1 MSLPVSTTSP
11 AVTPANRPSS
21 LVLGI
26 SLVAM
31 LLIWSFN
38 YVAGKVALRHLD
50 PLTLASFRLEAA
62 ALVILPF
69 YFVQRQR
76 SPLLPR
82 NIGMF
87 AYLAL
92 LGVLMAINQGGFT
105 IGLGYTS
112 SGHSSVILACGPVIV
127 LLFARAMKQEALT
140 ATKILGTAFA
150 FTGVILLE
158 TEQGL
163 FVRSPFLTGDL
174 ITLLGTTCFALY
186 VVFGKRL
193 AATYDALSMNTS
205 NFLIAAIVALPLAI
219 RQGIH
224 LDWKNVGWAGW
235 TGMFYMAAISSVLAY
250 TLFYWVLRYMT
261 ASRVTAINY
270 FQPVGA
276 IILAAIFLGEQPTR
290 HLLIGACFVL
300 LGVYLA
306 ERGTA

>member
-1 MSLPVSTTSP
+1 
-11 AVTPANRPSS
+11 
-21 LVLGI
+21 
-26 SLVAM
+26 M

-38 YVAGKVALRHLD
+38 YVAGKIALRHLD
-50 PLTLASFRLEAA
+50 PLTLASFRLELA

-69 YFVQRQR
+69 HFARR
-76 SPLLPR
+76 ERGPLLPR
-82 NIGMF
+82 NFGTL
-87 AYLAL
+87 AYLLL

-105 IGLGYTS
+105 VGLGYTS
-112 SGHSSVILACGPVIV
+112 SGRSSVILACGPVIV
-127 LLFARAMKQEALT
+127 LLVARAMKQEALT
-140 ATKILGTAFA
+140 ATKILGAAFA

-174 ITLLGTTCFALY
+174 ITLLGTTSFALY

-205 NFLIAAIVALPLAI
+205 NFVIAAIVALPLAI
-219 RQGIH
+219 WQGIH
-224 LDWKNVGWAGW
+224 LDWGSVGWAGW
-235 TGMFYMAAISSVLAY
+235 TGMFYMAAFSSVLAY

-276 IILAAIFLGEQPTR
+276 IVLAALFLGEQPTG
-290 HLLIGACFVL
+290 HLLVGACFVL
-300 LGVYLA
+300 VGVYLA

>member
-1 MSLPVSTTSP
+1 
-11 AVTPANRPSS
+11 
-21 LVLGI
+21 
-26 SLVAM
+26 M

-38 YVAGKVALRHLD
+38 YVAGKIALRHLD
-50 PLTLASFRLEAA
+50 PLTLASFRLEVA

-69 YFVQRQR
+69 YFARRQR
-76 SPLLPR
+76 GPLLPR
-82 NIGMF
+82 NLGMF
-87 AYLAL
+87 GYLVL
-92 LGVLMAINQGGFT
+92 LGVLMAINQSGFT

-205 NFLIAAIVALPLAI
+205 NFIVAAIVALPLAI

-224 LDWKNVGWAGW
+224 LHWKSVGWAGW
-235 TGMFYMAAISSVLAY
+235 GGLVYMAAFSSVLAY

-276 IILAAIFLGEQPTR
+276 IVLAALFLGEEPTR
-290 HLLIGACFVL
+290 HLLVGACFVL

>member
-1 MSLPVSTTSP
+1 M
-11 AVTPANRPSS
+11 AV
-21 LVLGI
+21 
-26 SLVAM
+26 
-31 LLIWSFN
+31 
-38 YVAGKVALRHLD
+38 
-50 PLTLASFRLEAA
+50 
-62 ALVILPF
+62 
-69 YFVQRQR
+69 
-76 SPLLPR
+76 
-82 NIGMF
+82 
-87 AYLAL
+87 
-92 LGVLMAINQGGFT
+92 NQGGFT
-105 IGLGYTS
+105 VGLGYTS

-158 TEQGL
+158 TERGH
-163 FVRSPFLTGDL
+163 FARSPFLTGDL

-205 NFLIAAIVALPLAI
+205 NFLVAAIVALPLAI

-224 LDWKNVGWAGW
+224 LDWKGVGWAGW
-235 TGMFYMAAISSVLAY
+235 AGLIYMATFSSVLAY

-276 IILAAIFLGEQPTR
+276 IVLAALFLGEQPTR
-290 HLLIGACFVL
+290 HLLVGACFVL

>member
-1 MSLPVSTTSP
+1 
-11 AVTPANRPSS
+11 
-21 LVLGI
+21 
-26 SLVAM
+26 M

-38 YVAGKVALRHLD
+38 YIAGKIALRHLD
-50 PLTLASFRLEAA
+50 PLTLASFRLEVAA
-62 ALVILPF
+62 FVIVPF
-69 YFVQRQR
+69 FFARRER
-76 SPLLPR
+76 SSLLPR
-82 NIGMF
+82 KAGTF
-87 AYLAL
+87 AFLVL

-105 IGLGYTS
+105 VGLGYTS

-140 ATKILGTAFA
+140 AAKILGTAFA
-150 FTGVILLE
+150 FSGVILLE

-174 ITLLGTTCFALY
+174 ITLLGTTSFALY
-186 VVFGKRL
+186 VVFGKKL

-205 NFLIAAIVALPLAI
+205 NFIVAGIVALPLAI

-224 LDWKNVGWAGW
+224 LDWGTVGWAGW
-235 TGMFYMAAISSVLAY
+235 AGMFYMAAVSSVLAY
-250 TLFYWVLRYMT
+250 SLFYWALRYMT

-276 IILAAIFLGEQPTR
+276 IVLAALFLGEQPTR
-290 HLLIGACFVL
+290 HLLVGACFVL

>member
-1 MSLPVSTTSP
+1 L
-11 AVTPANRPSS
+11 
-21 LVLGI
+21 
-26 SLVAM
+26 

-38 YVAGKVALRHLD
+38 YVAGKIALRHLD
-50 PLTLASFRLEAA
+50 PLTLASFRLELAT
-62 ALVILPF
+62 LVILPF
-69 YFVQRQR
+69 YFARRERNSLV
-76 SPLLPR
+76 PR
-82 NIGMF
+82 NFGAF
-87 AYLAL
+87 AYLVL
-92 LGVLMAINQGGFT
+92 LGVLMAINQTGFT
-105 IGLGYTS
+105 VGLGYTS

-163 FVRSPFLTGDL
+163 FVRSPLLTGDL
-174 ITLLGTTCFALY
+174 ITLIGTTSFALY
-186 VVFGKRL
+186 VVFGKKL

-205 NFLIAAIVALPLAI
+205 NFVVAAVVALPLAI
-219 RQGIH
+219 WQGIH
-224 LDWKNVGWAGW
+224 LDWKSVGWAGW
-235 TGMFYMAAISSVLAY
+235 TGMFYMAAFSSVLAY

-276 IILAAIFLGEQPTR
+276 IVLAALFLGEQPTR
-290 HLLIGACFVL
+290 HLLVGACFVL

-306 ERGTA
+306 ERGTS